1 MTNEERYNRDKASV
15 ISMIKYIL
23 ITLIGIVVI
32 YLFSKFAVMMIPFLI
47 GFILAKCSF
56 AISAPM
62 IRHHEKKSRPLPKPV
77 KKVENKERSL
87 LARIIKPEAPA
98 EPKSFAVRVSILVY
112 VLLLIFTFVAC
123 AVAILLLLSQGNK
136 LLISLSKLTD
146 SFGEGMFDLS
156 LLDSLASENGGFLP
170 LNIVEIIKDN
180 VINMANSLLK
190 QIPTFLSAVITAVWN
205 FVGSLPMII
214 FSIICVILSGYYF
227 INDGHEVTKFYLKNV
242 PNKSFRKKSLSLIND
257 LSKTLFR
264 VIGGYM
270 LLLVVTSVE
279 AWIVLS
285 LSHVD
290 YAVILALIT
299 GAIDFLPVL
308 GISATMIP
316 VCIYCFF
323 HGNYTAIVIIIIGM
337 AVMTVIRRVLEPIVL
352 GKTMK
357 LHPLLMLIA
366 MVIGVYV
373 WGPIG
378 FLLGPTV
385 MIIVV
390 QSAKVFE
397 IDKKLLAFLSR
408 VLHKFMAPEESDDN
422 EKRSKVKA

>member
-1 MTNEERYNRDKASV
+1 MTKEERYNRDKASV

-23 ITLIGIVVI
+23 ITLIAIVVI

-56 AISAPM
+56 AISSP
-62 IRHHEKKSRPLPKPV
+62 IIKIHDKKSRPLPKPV
-77 KKVENKERSL
+77 KKIDNKERSL
-87 LARIIKPEAPA
+87 ISRILKPDVNTEQ
-98 EPKSFAVRVSILVY
+98 KSFAVRVSILVY
-112 VLLLIFTFVAC
+112 ILLIIVTFVFC
-123 AVAILLLLSQGNK
+123 AVAIVLMISQGNK
-136 LLISLSKLTD
+136 LLVTLSKLTD
-146 SFGEGMFDLS
+146 TFYDGMFDIS
-156 LLDSLASENGGFLP
+156 IIDSISSENGGFLP
-170 LNIVEIIKDN
+170 PNLVEILKDN
-180 VINMANSLLK
+180 IINMGNSLLK
-190 QIPTFLSAVITAVWN
+190 QVPAILSSVISAIWK
-205 FVGSLPMII
+205 FVGSLPMIL

-227 INDGHEVTKFYLKNV
+227 INDGHDVTRFYLKNI

-270 LLLVVTSVE
+270 SLLIITSIE
-279 AWIVLS
+279 AWIVLA

-290 YAVILALIT
+290 YAVILALVT

-316 VCIYCFF
+316 VIIYCFF
-323 HGNYTAIVIIIIGM
+323 HGNYTAVVIIIIGM
-337 AVMTVIRRVLEPIVL
+337 AVMTIIRRVLEPIIL

-373 WGPIG
+373 WGAIG

-390 QSAKVFE
+390 QTCKVFE

-408 VLHKFMAPEESDDN
+408 VLHKFMNAPDEPEDEE
-422 EKRSKVKA
+422 EPVKA